1 MTNQHIRHIRIYHK
15 DHFSYKKL
23 QVKPFFSFLETT
35 VEYKHALLEVLIN
48 LVRDLNPN
56 DKIKFD
62 DLLLSFEE
70 YIDLSEVSN
79 DIDIPEIYK
88 DSFIAHFKNAFY
100 DKNYVDQFRGD
111 SLEYLVM
118 YLENPDNI
126 YKMYHEPL
134 FYHKRKRIPSSNT
147 FGSNSLIDIVKRNKA
162 NGYISLIECKAN
174 LDNNIMNL
182 KNGAKFDKKLA
193 LMDTLEIELS
203 KYVNN
208 NNRNIRVKKALASIV
223 TPKKKLPTKFKN
235 YEIVDIYDNFR
246 LRKVNSI

>member
-23 QVKPFFSFLETT
+23 QVKPFFAFLDTAA
-35 VEYKHALLEVLIN
+35 EYKHALLEVLIN

-56 DKIKFD
+56 DKIKYY
-62 DLLLSFEE
+62 DLLFSFEE
-70 YIDLSEVSN
+70 YVDLSEVAN
-79 DIDIPEIYK
+79 DIVIPDFYK
-88 DSFIAHFKNAFY
+88 DSFIKQFKKAFY
-100 DKNYVDQFRGD
+100 EKDYVDQFRGD

-126 YKMYHEPL
+126 YKIYHEPL
-134 FYHKRKRIPSSNT
+134 FYYKRRRIPTSSSY
-147 FGSNSLIDIVKRNKA
+147 GSNCLIDIVKRNRA

-174 LDNNIMNL
+174 LDNNIRNL

-203 KYVNN
+203 KYINN
-208 NNRNIRVKKALASIV
+208 NDRNIEVKKALASIV
-223 TPKKKLPTKFKN
+223 TPKKKLPKKFKN
-235 YEIVDIYDNFR
+235 YEIVDIYDNFK